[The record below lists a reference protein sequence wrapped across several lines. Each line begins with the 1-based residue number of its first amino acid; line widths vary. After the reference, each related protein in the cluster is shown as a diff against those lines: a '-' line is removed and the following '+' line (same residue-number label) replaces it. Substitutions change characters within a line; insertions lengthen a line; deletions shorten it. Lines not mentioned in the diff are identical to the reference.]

1 MIIDDNP
8 SNPEPTP
15 TPQGDNVHA
24 SSPASSQHDNSFDS
38 NADSEIPNELLNEK
52 FDTIMSKLEQLN
64 IEKEI
69 GEKEQNADT
78 RIIID
83 SIELTN
89 FKSYADKKVIGPLHY
104 RFNAV
109 VGPNGSG
116 KSNLME
122 SLLFVFGKRAK
133 KMRLH
138 KLSELI
144 HSSSTHNACRSAKV
158 SIRFREIKE
167 TSLNAYHFLPN
178 GDFTLTRE
186 VHRNSSSK
194 YALNG
199 SEITFDEL
207 TAVLSKK
214 GIDLKHNRFLI
225 LQGEVEQISMMK
237 QKASGPNETGL
248 LEFLED
254 IIGTNRYVPLIE
266 KLSSSIEELTEVKNA
281 KVNRVKI
288 TKRELDDLED
298 VKNQS
303 TEYYHSEKKLHILKH
318 LELHIQKEESNVT
331 YQRKQSELAALEAE
345 RKGYES
351 EIRAKM
357 DENSNV
363 VLEFRKIKKR
373 EQELKKHRDE
383 LNRQSERMDED
394 DKLKRDDIEM
404 YTKQIKKNEI
414 ALEKLNRNYQSTNES
429 IANAKDNNPK
439 LKAKIEEF
447 QLRFDNVDKEI
458 SLKEKEIFTKSD
470 NVQRRKKELQVQLQ
484 PSETEINNNK
494 FKIEQNASTIKLIS
508 SKIDGINRQIEAN
521 EHKKQTLHELINTK
535 QEQLRNIDA
544 SRIDKEATKLDL
556 EKQKVI
562 KEKAAE
568 NKHREVQQLLSKI
581 SDMKSSSHERTF
593 KDKILQQLLSS
604 QNEGKLKGI
613 LGRLGDLGS
622 IDSKY
627 DCAIT
632 TACSYLDSIVVES
645 VKDAEKAVEY
655 LKKMQIGQA
664 TFMILDKIKWVE
676 NNMHRPFTAPPNTY
690 RLFDLVKYN
699 NSKLQTAFYFALRD
713 TLVAPDIKI
722 AKQIAY
728 GSTRYRVVTLS
739 GELIEIYG
747 TIAGGGR
754 PKTGGMSNVE
764 KEYMGVSASEK
775 ELDKLNALYTAAVK
789 EYEDMKMELS
799 DIEHKYAKTNSAL
812 QEVYVVK
819 SKTENELA
827 QVEKALKEITLQS
840 EVLSRESAQYS
851 REKTK
856 IDELNRE
863 NDELVRKNKSLLSQ
877 SESLRAELAKIN
889 NEIELI
895 MGDDYN
901 AKKEERSSLK
911 CKIEEMEKEINKNE
925 NILKSANETLAKAKK
940 EIETKEKS
948 KSEFLAKIEDT
959 KKYLEQLEKDA
970 MVLYGEIESCD
981 KEIEENQKISDDT
994 NKNMLALKEAI
1005 KVIKDKIEKNGNDVK
1020 DVNEEMKKISKVIA
1034 SKDEDIEKNKQSF
1047 NKLVTEFGFIEEFD
1061 KDIKDIQ
1068 TRRAIKKEDDNDNDD
1083 NEEND
1088 NNSANNDNDND
1099 DIPDKPTKQ
1108 LTPSSLS
1115 FQRYFI
1121 EKTLRNEFT
1130 KEELQELISF
1140 TKDISYT
1147 YLMLQ
1152 TQLNN
1157 MKPNMSSILQ
1167 YKSLLITLKEKEE
1180 DLQKTTDKLQRAN
1193 NIYLNVK
1200 SKRYNEFMEGFNIIS
1215 SKLKEMYQLITNGG
1229 DAELEL
1235 VDTLDP
1241 FNEGISFSVR
1251 PSKKSWKNISNLS
1264 GGEKTLSSLSLIF
1277 ALHHYKPS
1285 PLYILDEID
1294 AALDFRNVAVIANY
1308 IKAQAINSQF
1318 IIISHRNH
1326 MFELA
1331 NKLVGIYKTFDI
1343 SKTIT
1348 YDPTENEESR
1358 EDVEMTENHEVK

>member
-8 SNPEPTP
+8 SNTTP
-15 TPQGDNVHA
+15 TPNPPVDPTPNH
-24 SSPASSQHDNSFDS
+24 STPPSSQHDNSFDS
-38 NADSEIPNELLNEK
+38 NAESEIPNELLNEK

-69 GEKEQNADT
+69 GEKEPNADT

-89 FKSYADKKVIGPLHY
+89 FKSYANKKTIGPLHY

-144 HSSSTHNACRSAKV
+144 HSSSTHNTCRSAKV
-158 SIRFREIKE
+158 SIHFREIKE
-167 TSLNAYHFLPN
+167 TSTNTYHYLPN

-186 VHRNSSSK
+186 VYRNSSSK

-199 SEITFDEL
+199 NEITFDEL

-237 QKASGPNETGL
+237 QKAANANETGL

-266 KLSSSIEELTEVKNA
+266 KLSASIEELTEVKNA
-281 KVNRVKI
+281 KVNRVKL
-288 TKRELDDLED
+288 TQKELDNLED

-303 TEYYHSEKKLHILKH
+303 TEYYFNEKKSHILKH
-318 LELHIQKEESNVT
+318 LELHIHKEENT
-331 YQRKQSELAALEAE
+331 IAYQTKQNELTTLENE
-345 RKGYES
+345 RKGYEN
-351 EIRAKM
+351 EIRTKM

-363 VLEFRKIKKR
+363 MLEYRKIKKR
-373 EQELKKHRDE
+373 EMELKKHRDE
-383 LNRQSERMDED
+383 LNKQSERMDED

-414 ALEKLNRNYQSTNES
+414 ALEKLNRNYQNTNES

-447 QLRFDNVDKEI
+447 QLTFDNIDKEI
-458 SLKEKEIFTKSD
+458 SRKEKELFAKSD
-470 NVQRRKKELQVQLQ
+470 NIQRRKKELQAQLQ

-494 FKIEQNASTIKLIS
+494 FKIEQNVSTIKLIS
-508 SKIDGINRQIEAN
+508 AKIDGISKQIEDN
-521 EHKKQTLHELINTK
+521 ENKKKTLYELINTK
-535 QEQLRNIDA
+535 QEEMRNIDA
-544 SRIDKEATKLDL
+544 SRIEKETMKLQL
-556 EKQKVI
+556 EKQKVN

-568 NKHREVQQLLSKI
+568 NKHKEVQQLLSKI

-613 LGRLGDLGS
+613 LGCLGDLGS
-622 IDSKY
+622 IDLKY

-632 TACSYLDSIVVES
+632 TACSYLDSIVVET

-676 NNMHRPFTAPPNTY
+676 NNMRRPFSAPANTL

-713 TLVAPDIKI
+713 TLVAPDIRI

-764 KEYMGVSASEK
+764 KEYSGNSTSDK
-775 ELDKLNALYTAAVK
+775 ELDKLNGMYTASVK
-789 EYEDMKMELS
+789 EYEDMKVELS
-799 DIEHKYAKTNSAL
+799 DIEHKYVKTNSVL

-827 QVEKALKEITLQS
+827 QMEKALKELTAQS
-840 EVLSRESAQYS
+840 EVLVKESAQYTK
-851 REKTK
+851 EKTK
-856 IDELNRE
+856 IDELNKE
-863 NDELVRKNKSLLSQ
+863 NDELLRKNKNLLSQ
-877 SESLRAELAKIN
+877 SESVRTELTKIN
-889 NEIELI
+889 NEIEII

-901 AKKEERSSLK
+901 AKKEERNALK

-925 NILKSANETLAKAKK
+925 NILKNANDTLAKAKK
-940 EIETKEKS
+940 EIEMKEKS
-948 KSEFLAKIEDT
+948 KNEFLEKIEET

-970 MVLYGEIESCD
+970 MMLYGEIESCD

-994 NKNMLALKEAI
+994 NKNMIALKEVI
-1005 KVIKDKIEKNGNDVK
+1005 KVIKDKIEKNANDVK
-1020 DVNEEMKKISKVIA
+1020 DINEEMKKISKVITA
-1034 SKDEDIEKNKQSF
+1034 KDEDIEKNKQSF
-1047 NKLVTEFGFIEEFD
+1047 NKLVNEFGFIEEFD
-1061 KDIKDIQ
+1061 HDIKDIQ
-1068 TRRAIKKEDDNDNDD
+1068 TNKNVDKGDEGDDNDNEGDDNDNDNGD
-1083 NEEND
+1083 NENV
-1088 NNSANNDNDND
+1088 
-1099 DIPDKPTKQ
+1099 PDKPTKQ
-1108 LTPSSLS
+1108 LTPSSPQS
-1115 FQRYFI
+1115 YQRYLN

-1140 TKDISYT
+1140 TKDISYA

-1152 TQLNN
+1152 IQINN

-1167 YKSLLITLKEKEE
+1167 YKSLLVTLKERED

-1200 SKRYNEFMEGFNIIS
+1200 AKRYNEFMEGFNIIS

-1348 YDPTENEESR
+1348 YDPTENEESK
-1358 EDVEMTENHEVK
+1358 EDVEMTENNDIK